1 MKLDI
6 VYKNFPYKPILSTL
20 DWSNLYKERVDRL
33 KLVKK
38 SFYYI
43 RKDRILIVK
52 RNRIVNIM

>member
-6 VYKNFPYKPILSTL
+6 VYKILPYKLILSMP
-20 DWSNLYKERVDRL
+20 DWSNLYKERRDRL

-43 RKDRILIVK
+43 RKDRILMVK
-52 RNRIVNIM
+52 RNRIGYVM